1 MNNKYAIGKI
11 VTGKVT
17 GIEKYGIF
25 VNLDDYYSGLVHIS
39 EISDSFV
46 RNIDDYV
53 NIGEYIRVKILDID
67 NKNFHLKLSIKN
79 INYHINRQN
88 KNKIKETRKGFST
101 LEKMLDMWVEKKY
114 SEILSKAENKM

>member
-53 NIGEYIRVKILDID
+53 NIGEYIKALDFNRLANFSALADFSPTIILDAY
-67 NKNFHLKLSIKN
+67 KLSYK
-79 INYHINRQN
+79 
-88 KNKIKETRKGFST
+88 
-101 LEKMLDMWVEKKY
+101 
-114 SEILSKAENKM
+114 

>member
-114 SEILSKAENKM
+114 SEILSKTENKM